1 MNGPLPTEL
10 KFRKNTVFILF
21 DASMQCFGLFIN
33 KSTAELSSLFSYYLS
48 DTSLF
53 HLPSRSTAIHK
64 QSTVFGVSC
73 YKQVDSKVCYNFL
86 LLLTSAGLVST
97 KAPDCKAGC
106 HRCDLR
112 IHVLLWLLLL
122 LPSPPPPPPS
132 SSSSSS
138 SRGHLEK
145 QKKLLEW
152 RGEPRTSSI
161 HIKIMVS
168 MLRYKPE
175 PYWWERCCAH
185 QRPSPA
191 LLPS

>member
-10 KFRKNTVFILF
+10 KFRENTVFILF

-112 IHVLLWLLLL
+112 IHVLLWLQTWALLMGAVL
-122 LPSPPPPPPS
+122 CSPAAQSCPPPLLDGFAFFVWS
-132 SSSSSS
+132 S
-138 SRGHLEK
+138 
-145 QKKLLEW
+145 
-152 RGEPRTSSI
+152 
-161 HIKIMVS
+161 
-168 MLRYKPE
+168 Y
-175 PYWWERCCAH
+175 
-185 QRPSPA
+185 
-191 LLPS
+191 